1 LKREFHIEDK
11 WLPFEIH
18 PDTPPEGVRW
28 ADYFPGMDPEGFFDQ
43 LDRRGKPMG
52 IRFGP
57 QPLMSNSRKA
67 MEGGEFA
74 KVHGRY
80 ETYHAAIFRAFF
92 TGCRDIGNR
101 DVLLDIA
108 QTAGL
113 DRQAFAAA
121 LDSRTYLSRLAETTR
136 RARERGITSA
146 PTFLIDGY
154 GTITGAQPLGT
165 FRAALLELE
174 QGKSEGRIHAV

>member
-1 LKREFHIEDK
+1 MKREFPIDDE

-28 ADYFPGMDPEGFFDQ
+28 ADYFPGMDPEGFFRQ
-43 LDRRGKPMG
+43 LDVRGKPMG

-57 QPLMSNSRKA
+57 QSLMSNSRQA

-74 KVHGRY
+74 KIHGRY
-80 ETYHAAIFRAFF
+80 EAYHAAIFKAFF
-92 TGCRDIGNR
+92 TDCRDIGSR
-101 DVLLDIA
+101 EVLLDIA
-108 QTAGL
+108 QTVGL
-113 DRQAFAAA
+113 DRQAFAAV
-121 LDSRTYLSRLAETTR
+121 LDSRTHVSRLADTTR
-136 RARERGITSA
+136 RARGGGITSA

-165 FRAALLELE
+165 FRTALRELE
-174 QGKSEGRIHAV
+174 QGVSGGWIHAL